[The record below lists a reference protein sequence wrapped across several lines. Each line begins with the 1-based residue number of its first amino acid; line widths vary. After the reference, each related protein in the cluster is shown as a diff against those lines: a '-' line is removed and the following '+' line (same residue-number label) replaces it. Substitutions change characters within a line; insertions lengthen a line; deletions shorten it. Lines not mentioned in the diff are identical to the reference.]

1 MLMKLNNNFFF
12 RKRII
17 KNKLIKLLRTN
28 KITKKPKFKRFKF
41 KKNIK
46 RRKFKKLFN
55 KTTWKLFNRFV
66 RKTLKK
72 RFKIKKRLKIFLKKK
87 SFNLKKRS
95 LLISKTFFNKDSIF
109 SFKWKTKPNLNLF
122 NQKTL
127 TNFIVIFSE
136 KNNIQTYNL
145 SLNITSNLPYVYFCK
160 SFDTWLTLNST
171 FFKNYLTIYNQIF
184 LNNNII
190 YKNNF
195 FTSNKKLLINIKE
208 LSYWDDKE
216 DNKDFNISLK
226 PVKNFSKL
234 LNLIV
239 KQLPYIELV
248 RSFRVNMKRK
258 VVSYDIDIMDFF
270 KSNLLRVN
278 QDSKNY
284 KLNIIK
290 YNKVFKVFKV
300 LGLLKLSNFNKSD
313 NVFESIFDT
322 NLAKLANIKNFKN
335 KILSNNLIH
344 SKNLVKSNN
353 SKFTTIIDNNLILTR
368 NTDLLFTFFENKTLY
383 KYLSFNN
390 NLSYFNY
397 NKTINKNNNLSVVSD
412 LNKQFFN
419 SRINIFNK
427 SNLIPSN
434 IFKYTIK
441 RKLLKIVNFHK
452 FSSNIIMWYYNIL
465 IRFMENCSGKKVY
478 LKFNPFI
485 ENSLSFTDIA
495 RCNMWSTRITS
506 FQRLLGPKIFLKESL
521 KILHIAIKFKDPTFL
536 SNWIKGMLYRMSFW
550 KYRLLFRYLKYTM
563 RYLFWLYFPEL
574 EFKGFKLRL
583 KGKISVAGNA
593 RTRTLMYRIG
603 ETSYSKLNNRIVSDF
618 TTINTFTGVLGFK
631 IWFFF

>member
-1 MLMKLNNNFFF
+1 
-12 RKRII
+12 
-17 KNKLIKLLRTN
+17 
-28 KITKKPKFKRFKF
+28 
-41 KKNIK
+41 
-46 RRKFKKLFN
+46 
-55 KTTWKLFNRFV
+55 
-66 RKTLKK
+66 
-72 RFKIKKRLKIFLKKK
+72 
-87 SFNLKKRS
+87 
-95 LLISKTFFNKDSIF
+95 
-109 SFKWKTKPNLNLF
+109 
-122 NQKTL
+122 
-127 TNFIVIFSE
+127 
-136 KNNIQTYNL
+136 
-145 SLNITSNLPYVYFCK
+145 
-160 SFDTWLTLNST
+160 
-171 FFKNYLTIYNQIF
+171 
-184 LNNNII
+184 
-190 YKNNF
+190 
-195 FTSNKKLLINIKE
+195 
-208 LSYWDDKE
+208 
-216 DNKDFNISLK
+216 
-226 PVKNFSKL
+226 
-234 LNLIV
+234 
-239 KQLPYIELV
+239 
-248 RSFRVNMKRK
+248 MKRK
-258 VVSYDIDIMDFF
+258 VLSYDIDIMDFF

-344 SKNLVKSNN
+344 NKNLIKSNN

-383 KYLSFNN
+383 KYLNFNN

-495 RCNMWSTRITS
+495 RCNM
-506 FQRLLGPKIFLKESL
+506 
-521 KILHIAIKFKDPTFL
+521 
-536 SNWIKGMLYRMSFW
+536 
-550 KYRLLFRYLKYTM
+550 
-563 RYLFWLYFPEL
+563 
-574 EFKGFKLRL
+574 
-583 KGKISVAGNA
+583 
-593 RTRTLMYRIG
+593 
-603 ETSYSKLNNRIVSDF
+603 
-618 TTINTFTGVLGFK
+618 
-631 IWFFF
+631 